1 MRGMD
6 GGAMAFCG
14 QLCPCGKVAA
24 TLEGNHAVARRR
36 AKQQPFTT
44 FLLPPAAATSAAA
57 STSAREQR
65 LSRIHDHVLSHRRAL
80 LAAWHVERPLSQPA
94 AASAHDCTVLMQTL
108 IGLPSVNPDQ
118 VRNPLA
124 LAEEGT
130 IVSAR
135 CIAHCVPAPPDV
147 PRGARPVLPRRIRDC
162 WRGPSRG
169 LAGRADRGHGW

>member
-1 MRGMD
+1 MVFLLRWGCGVALLARARGGMD
-6 GGAMAFCG
+6 SAMAFCG
-14 QLCPCGKVAA
+14 QLCPCGKVTA

-44 FLLPPAAATSAAA
+44 FLLPPAAATAAAA

-80 LAAWHVERPLSQPA
+80 LSAWQVERPLSQPA

-118 VRNPLA
+118 VRRP
-124 LAEEGT
+124 
-130 IVSAR
+130 S
-135 CIAHCVPAPPDV
+135 PP
-147 PRGARPVLPRRIRDC
+147 PRTQK
-162 WRGPSRG
+162 
-169 LAGRADRGHGW
+169 